1 MVILTAMLEKT
12 ESKEQID
19 FLHAVDL
26 KKSTT
31 VTILE
36 VKGITK
42 TKFGDKLFATVE
54 IHDKTPKTW
63 VINNKSKNY
72 LIDTL
77 GADETK
83 WNGQKVELEI
93 VKMGTPSGLKDVI
106 YAKGAV

>member
-1 MVILTAMLEKT
+1 MLEKT

-26 KKSTT
+26 KESKT

-36 VKGITK
+36 VAGITK
-42 TKFGDKLFATVE
+42 TKFGDKLFVTVALA
-54 IHDKTPKTW
+54 DKTPKTG
-63 VINNKSKNY
+63 VVNTKSKNH

-83 WNGQKVELEI
+83 WISKKVDLEI
-93 VKMGTPSGLKDVI
+93 VKMGTPSGLKDVL